1 MCPISTLFSLKLI
14 PLVCNQVRFR
24 QILKKHGLM
33 AQAPETP
40 RSQAQRRKAPPKPEQ
55 GLDDDE
61 DGDSSYDPSPLAVK
75 ASARKRSAPGGGGR
89 AKRQKVQAKSED
101 EKDDE
106 ETVAESVVVASTAA
120 SKAVPGVE
128 ANMKPNS
135 NAEAE
140 VKTEANG
147 MAGAIDGTD
156 SASPHELAHGEVPQG
171 FSGGMAH
178 LIAPGHRQ
186 SALSANMG
194 DSLMMQL
201 QPRHYGM
208 VPNAIHGNDSFAFG
222 QQLNPRQLAALQ
234 AHSTPRLQPQQLNAE
249 QLQQHQLML
258 QARAQQFNR
267 FQIMQMSP
275 YQMPPGDISGMDMPV
290 GNIPFGYMGHAQL
303 NEQFPAD
310 FFNGDGSFFDQA
322 QFGHDADDASFRG
335 KVDGQDEWD
344 VENDDAKKEVTPEV
358 KTEEI

>member
-1 MCPISTLFSLKLI
+1 
-14 PLVCNQVRFR
+14 
-24 QILKKHGLM
+24 M

-40 RSQAQRRKAPPKPEQ
+40 RSQAQKRKAAPKPAE
-55 GLDDDE
+55 GPDDDE
-61 DGDSSYDPSPLAVK
+61 DGDSSYNPSPVPVK
-75 ASARKRSAPGGGGR
+75 ASARKRSALGGGGR

-106 ETVAESVVVASTAA
+106 AVAENAVVASAA
-120 SKAVPGVE
+120 ESKAEHDVE
-128 ANMKPNS
+128 PNMKPKTS
-135 NAEAE
+135 NEAE
-140 VKTEANG
+140 VKNEADG

-156 SASPHELAHGEVPQG
+156 SASPRELVHGEVPQG

-178 LIAPGHRQ
+178 LNTPGHRQ
-186 SALSANMG
+186 SALPANFG
-194 DSLMMQL
+194 DVPMMQL
-201 QPRHYGM
+201 QPRYYGM
-208 VPNAIHGNDSFAFG
+208 NPNDIHGSDPFAFG

-234 AHSTPRLQPQQLNAE
+234 AHTTPHLHPQQLSAE

-275 YQMPPGDISGMDMPV
+275 YQMPPGDMGGMDMPV
-290 GNIPFGYMGHAQL
+290 GNLPFGYTGHVQL
-303 NEQFPAD
+303 NEQFPAE
-310 FFNGDGSFFDQA
+310 FFNGGGDFFDQA
-322 QFGHDADDASFRG
+322 QFGHDAGDESFRG

-344 VENDDAKKEVTPEV
+344 VESDDAKKEVTPEV